1 MKKIYLPFIFFIFA
15 YSSNAQ
21 HKKVELRS
29 SIGFLSDAHFA
40 TAVDK
45 SANMFIDAFWTKD
58 HEDFRITTSGIF
70 TQELLVSFEDPHTQL
85 VSSYVYEQLKVTDYL
100 NNLPSVYNRYMNT
113 ALMGVHYNYV
123 MKPQFSVYSGVEMG
137 IRFNNYSGKTEQIN
151 TQQFA
156 YHITGLGIRYGEA
169 VAGFTE
175 LGFGAKGW
183 LRTGLVVS
191 F

>member
-1 MKKIYLPFIFFIFA
+1 MKKIYLPFIFFIFE

-21 HKKVELRS
+21 TRHVELRS

-40 TAVDK
+40 TALDK
-45 SANMFIDAFWTKD
+45 STTAFFDAFFTKD
-58 HEDFRITTSGIF
+58 QEDFRIATSGIF
-70 TQELLVSFEDPHTQL
+70 SQELLITFDDPHLQL
-85 VSSYVYEQLKVTDYL
+85 VGSYVYEQLKIIDYI
-100 NNLPSVYNRYMNT
+100 NNTPSAYNRYMNT

-123 MKPQFSVYSGVEMG
+123 MKQKFSVYSGVEMG
-137 IRFNNYSGKTEQIN
+137 VRFNTYSGKTEQIN
-151 TQQFA
+151 TRQFA
-156 YHITGLGIRYGEA
+156 YHITGCGIRYGEA